1 MKIIEF
7 IKHCRD
13 IKLYEPIQNSILNTL
28 ENLNFSKSH
37 LTLLSIT
44 DGLAFF
50 GGYFRLFGINKEK
63 KINLF
68 SWNSDEL
75 WKDTWGRY
83 TDGYYFFGMS
93 AIGDLFAYGDDNRIY
108 YLDGITM
115 DIISVYDD
123 FDEFFQAEFI
133 ARDNG
138 NVESLF
144 IEARNKFGNLD
155 IDTSLIY
162 IPSLF
167 LYNDPSVDNL
177 IKMRTVDV
185 MTINGDLCRQ
195 LMESEG
201 NIKKLEDYIDF
212 KGRHRIKIIFEY
224 DD

>member
-1 MKIIEF
+1 
-7 IKHCRD
+7 
-13 IKLYEPIQNSILNTL
+13 
-28 ENLNFSKSH
+28 
-37 LTLLSIT
+37 
-44 DGLAFF
+44 
-50 GGYFRLFGINKEK
+50 
-63 KINLF
+63 
-68 SWNSDEL
+68 
-75 WKDTWGRY
+75 
-83 TDGYYFFGMS
+83 MS
-93 AIGDLFAYGDDNRIY
+93 AIGDLFAYGDDNRVY

-123 FDEFFQAEFI
+123 FDGFFQSEFI

-138 NVESLF
+138 NVEYLF
-144 IEARNKFGNLD
+144 IEARNKFGDLD
-155 IDTSLIY
+155 IDTGLIY

-212 KGRHRIKIIFEY
+212 KGRNRIKVIFEY
-224 DD
+224 D